1 MDSEEFGYIACICYS
16 YTFKVKLRNM
26 ESNFQLFDT
35 VALLKAKPAQHLKV
49 GQVGAIVE
57 RLNDTHVIVEFLNP
71 IGETIAL
78 ADVAEDELFLLQ
90 FDLENA
96 SST

>member
-1 MDSEEFGYIACICYS
+1 
-16 YTFKVKLRNM
+16 M
-26 ESNFQLFDT
+26 ETSFQLFDT
-35 VALLKAKPAQHLKV
+35 VALLKAKPGKHLKI

-57 RLNDTHVIVEFLNP
+57 RLNGTHVLVEFLNP
-71 IGETIAL
+71 KGETIAL

-96 SST
+96 APIQ